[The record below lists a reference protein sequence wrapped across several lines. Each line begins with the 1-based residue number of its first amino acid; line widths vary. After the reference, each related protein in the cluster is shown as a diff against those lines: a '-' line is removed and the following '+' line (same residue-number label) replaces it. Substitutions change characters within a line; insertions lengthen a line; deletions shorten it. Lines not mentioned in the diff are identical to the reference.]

1 MKRAIAFLFILSISA
16 VFASAQTTASANHHS
31 DEQAIRSLNEKVL
44 KAFNMGDV
52 STVDSIEDVDFLLTG
67 DFGVVT
73 KSQQLS
79 QMRGHKE
86 DATEVHLTTEDVRFR
101 FYGDSALLTEVEKY
115 DDPAVP
121 DGYETTSLW
130 VRRGSQWK
138 VVHLHYSKLN
148 KKH

>member
-1 MKRAIAFLFILSISA
+1 MKLALVFLLSIST
-16 VFASAQTTASANHHS
+16 VFAYAQATSS
-31 DEQAIRSLNEKVL
+31 DHAADEAAIRSLNEKVL

-52 STVDSIEDVDFLLTG
+52 DTVNRIEDADFLLTG

-79 QMRGHKE
+79 QMRSRK
-86 DATEVHLTTEDVRFR
+86 DNATAANLTTENVRFR